1 MNGFDDGWF
10 LPYVIFQQ
18 QFQAHAIQSCTV
30 AETHIKV
37 NAVLYITTA
46 SRDYWLLKLIDI
58 NSS

>member
-18 QFQAHAIQSCTV
+18 QFQAHPIQSCTV

-46 SRDYWLLKLIDI
+46 SRDY
-58 NSS
+58 